1 LFCRCLEGRTAAR
14 LWPLDSPSRM
24 GSAKRRERGRE
35 GGKEGEIIVCASVL
49 CSGFYDLVQFSSVQ
63 FSTVHYG
70 TVQFSTVQYST
81 VQFSSVQFSSVQFS
95 SVQLRFSHLHG
106 FLQVHLV
113 PFPQPVQQLLRNIVV
128 ANDVIKSEEE
138 QKRRNG
144 TERDTAGGV
153 GEWTGMCDSW
163 CCKRGVIDE
172 RRYKNDRKRER
183 SGKNEGGVS
192 CCLPSLLFPSLHMIL
207 LHFTWTACT
216 SRPTVGP
223 RCSPHSPLL
232 RLCRDSRTWK
242 GVREEDK
249 GYEEWEEEG

>member
-95 SVQLRFSHLHG
+95 SDSVTFTDFFKCTWSHFLSQSSSFFATSLLPMTSSNLRRS
-106 FLQVHLV
+106 
-113 PFPQPVQQLLRNIVV
+113 
-128 ANDVIKSEEE
+128 
-138 QKRRNG
+138 
-144 TERDTAGGV
+144 
-153 GEWTGMCDSW
+153 
-163 CCKRGVIDE
+163 KRGAMAQKGIQRVGSV
-172 RRYKNDRKRER
+172 
-183 SGKNEGGVS
+183 SGQECV
-192 CCLPSLLFPSLHMIL
+192 
-207 LHFTWTACT
+207 
-216 SRPTVGP
+216 TVGVA
-223 RCSPHSPLL
+223 S
-232 RLCRDSRTWK
+232 
-242 GVREEDK
+242 VE
-249 GYEEWEEEG
+249 